1 PVPQRGGR
9 PPEGDGMSDGQ
20 LMTAVQTLERTPCA
34 PPFAI
39 LDSRLTRHGEQRGTV
54 PRRALLQRLEAS
66 RGTPVVTVV
75 APPGYG
81 KTTILAQWVERD
93 RRPVAWLSVD
103 EHDNDPAVLLTH
115 LALALDKVE
124 PIDPAVFR
132 ALVSPGAS
140 ATATLLPRLG
150 SAVSAMALPV
160 VLVLDDAHLLE
171 NQECADAVALLA
183 EHLPR
188 GSQ

>member
-81 KTTILAQWVERD
+81 KTTVLAQWAER
-93 RRPVAWLSVD
+93 RGPRVAWVSCD
-103 EHDNDPAVLLTH
+103 RTDNDPVALWTAVAPSARSGEKSRPRSMRLRRS
-115 LALALDKVE
+115 ARPRPGCWRRDA
-124 PIDPAVFR
+124 
-132 ALVSPGAS
+132 GAS
-140 ATATLLPRLG
+140 RSSRRSWLRSSP
-150 SAVSAMALPV
+150 SV
-160 VLVLDDAHLLE
+160 
-171 NQECADAVALLA
+171 
-183 EHLPR
+183 
-188 GSQ
+188 